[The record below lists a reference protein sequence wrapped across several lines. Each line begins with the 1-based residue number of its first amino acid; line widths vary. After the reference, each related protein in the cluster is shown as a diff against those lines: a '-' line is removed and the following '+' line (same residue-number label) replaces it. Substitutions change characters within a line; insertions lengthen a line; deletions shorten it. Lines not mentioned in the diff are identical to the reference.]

1 MGERRGGVDGRVL
14 RRRRNR
20 TAALDAFLSLI
31 DEGDLR
37 PTAQA
42 IASRAGLSVRSVF
55 HHFDDLEQIYA
66 LAGERVLQRLA
77 PDLEPIDG
85 DLSRDERLEL
95 FALRRTRLLE
105 ALHPIAQAARPRE
118 PFSDQLR
125 DNRDM
130 LNARLRAQTE
140 GAFACELAGL
150 PAHHRQLIADTL
162 ALSTE
167 WGTWYL
173 LREELHLAPAQ
184 AGQRFRVLLNQ
195 LIEPADFAHIGT
207 ISSEEPV

>member
-1 MGERRGGVDGRVL
+1 VTCHATSAWSCSPCAGRACSRRC
-14 RRRRNR
+14 
-20 TAALDAFLSLI
+20 TPSP
-31 DEGDLR
+31 R
-37 PTAQA
+37 PPGP
-42 IASRAGLSVRSVF
+42 ASPS
-55 HHFDDLEQIYA
+55 
-66 LAGERVLQRLA
+66 
-77 PDLEPIDG
+77 P
-85 DLSRDERLEL
+85 
-95 FALRRTRLLE
+95 
-105 ALHPIAQAARPRE
+105 
-118 PFSDQLR
+118 
-125 DNRDM
+125 

>member
-31 DEGDLR
+31 DDGDLR

-42 IASRAGLSVRSVF
+42 IASKAGLS
-55 HHFDDLEQIYA
+55 
-66 LAGERVLQRLA
+66 VLQRLA

-105 ALHPIAQAARPRE
+105 ALHPVAQAARPRE

-150 PAHHRQLIADTL
+150 PARHRQLIADTL

-173 LREELHLAPAQ
+173 LREELHLTPEQ

>member
-1 MGERRGGVDGRVL
+1 VDGRVL

-31 DEGDLR
+31 DRGDLR

-42 IASRAGLSVRSVF
+42 IASEAGLSVRSV
-55 HHFDDLEQIYA
+55 IYA

-77 PDLEPIDG
+77 PDLEPVDA
-85 DLSRDERLEL
+85 DLSRDERLEQ

-140 GAFACELAGL
+140 GAFACELARL
-150 PAHHRQLIADTL
+150 PVRHRQLIADTL

-173 LREELHLAPAQ
+173 LREELHLTPEE

-207 ISSEEPV
+207 ISSEEGI

>member
-1 MGERRGGVDGRVL
+1 VL

-20 TAALDAFLSLI
+20 NAALDAFLALI
-31 DEGDLR
+31 DQGDLR

-42 IASRAGLSVRSVF
+42 IASEAGLSVRSVF

-77 PDLEPIDG
+77 PDLEPVDP
-85 DLSRDERLEL
+85 DLSRDDRLEL

-118 PFSDQLR
+118 PFSAQLR

-140 GAFACELAGL
+140 AAFAPELAGL
-150 PAHHRQLIADTL
+150 PERHRQLISDNL

-173 LREELHLAPAQ
+173 LREELHLTPQ
-184 AGQRFRVLLNQ
+184 EAGQRFRVLLNQ

-207 ISSEEPV
+207 VSSEEPV